1 MDVRDPNNWCA
12 ASFGEVALI
21 SADPQNFNRRMFAL
35 GEVPCKVVVETGH
48 FSAFFMLAKSGNQ
61 VELYTSDNLPACLSS
76 KANFNISPEGI
87 SFRYDNK
94 KGINFDVHLHD
105 MPNGW
110 QITIDLP
117 PNSGYG
123 ITAIRCETCK

>member
-12 ASFGEVALI
+12 ASLGDAALI
-21 SADPQNFNRRMFAL
+21 SADPKNFNRRLFAL
-35 GEVPCKVVVETGH
+35 GEVPCKVAVEVGH
-48 FSAFFMLAKSGNQ
+48 FSAIFMLAKTGNQ
-61 VELYTSDNLPACLSS
+61 VDLYTSDNLPACLSNKS
-76 KANFNISPEGI
+76 NFQISPDGI

-94 KGINFDVHLHD
+94 KGLNFDVYLHD

-123 ITAIRCETCK
+123 LTAVRCEACK